1 MVKRLY
7 VEKKNGFDV
16 AARQLLHEAHSLLGL
31 PNMTAARILCRYDV
45 EGTNA
50 ETMEKAIPVI
60 FSEPNVD
67 TVYMEDMPA
76 FCGRA
81 LAVEYLPGQY
91 DLRADSAEQCLQLL
105 TGGERPSVK
114 CATIYIFEGEV
125 DDDGFARMEKHLI
138 NPVESR
144 RASLEKKETLAMLSP
159 VPEDVKT
166 VEGFISLGSAEL
178 SDMVAKMGFAMS
190 AEDLSFCRDYFKNE
204 EKRDPTVTELRA
216 IDTYWSDHCRHT
228 TFLTSID
235 EIDFEDGKYT
245 KPVKEAYS
253 DYLLARAEQ
262 YKGKER
268 PQTLMDM
275 ATLGVKVL
283 KRRGMLPDLDE
294 SEEINA
300 CSIKIMAKIDGREE
314 PWLVMFKNETHN
326 HPTEIEPFGGA
337 ATCLGGAI
345 RDPLSG
351 RSYVY
356 QAMRISG
363 AGDPRAAIKDTR
375 AGKLPQRQIT
385 RKAAQGFSS
394 YGNQIGLAAGK
405 VQEVYH
411 PGFVAKRMELGA
423 VVGAAPVENVRRE
436 RPAEGDIIVLLGGRT
451 GRDGCGGATGSSKAH
466 TTDSLSTCGAEV
478 QKGNPP
484 TERSIQRLFRKKEFA
499 LLIKRCNDFGA
510 GGVSVAI
517 GELAPGLTID
527 LDKVPRKY
535 EGLDGTELAISE
547 SQERMACVIDPK
559 DREAFLA
566 MADAENLEATVV
578 AVVTKE
584 ERLRMTWRGN
594 IIVDLSRAFLDTNG
608 ATQHTKAYVEAPEDK
623 SYLGSPIACFD
634 DKKSFA
640 DNVKSALSELNL
652 CSQKGLVERFD
663 GSIGTGTV
671 IAPYGGKYCM
681 TPNDAM
687 AGLLPVMGAKTATL
701 MAHGYDPELASWS
714 PYHGAVYAIVESLS
728 KIAAAGGDVKKVRM
742 TFQEYFQRVNKDAE
756 KWGQPAAALLGALKA
771 QLSLGLA
778 SIGGKDSMSG
788 TFEDIHV
795 PPTLVSFSL
804 CCEDADKLVSCEYKA
819 AGHDLLL
826 LRADKEEYDLPNYA
840 SLLKKY
846 AALYSLIQ
854 SGKVCSAQAV
864 GYGGIA
870 AASAK
875 ATFGNRVGASLCG
888 LSQEEL
894 FKPLYGSIVIE
905 ADKGFAAEDF
915 VKIGETT
922 LGGFAANGSE
932 ISLSEMQMAW
942 EAPLEKVF
950 PTKAKAPEGE
960 VGFKPCEK
968 RETARPAVKLAR
980 PRVYIP
986 AFPGTNCEMD
996 SAWAFRR
1003 AGAEANIGVFRNLTP
1018 AAVEESV
1025 RAMAEGIKKS
1035 QIVMFPGGFSAGDEP
1050 DGSGKF
1056 IATVLRAPMV
1066 RDAIMELINN
1076 RDGLILGICNGFQ
1089 ALVKV
1094 GLLPGGEIRD
1104 LTESDPTLTFNTINR
1119 HAATTVHT
1127 VVSSVLSPWLAGVS
1141 CGDVHAIP
1149 ISHGEGRFVCSKED
1163 ALLLQKR
1170 GQLCFQYCDPD
1181 GRVSAEMPYNPNGSV
1196 CAIEGICS
1204 PDGRILGKMGH
1215 SERRG
1220 EFIGRNIPGN
1230 SDQKLFESGVKYFG

>member
-1 MVKRLY
+1 MVRRLY
-7 VEKKNGFDV
+7 VEKKDGFDV
-16 AARQLLHEAHSLLGL
+16 AARQLLHEAHSLLGM
-31 PNMTAARILCRYDV
+31 PEMTAARILCRYDV
-45 EGTNA
+45 EGIA
-50 ETMEKAIPVI
+50 PEAMEKAIPVI

-67 TVYMEDMPA
+67 NVYMEEMPA
-76 FCGRA
+76 AGGKV

-105 TGGERPSVK
+105 TGGERPNVK
-114 CATIYIFEGEV
+114 CATIYIFEGDVSE
-125 DDDGFARMEKHLI
+125 DRLARMEKHLI

-144 RASLEKKETLAMLSP
+144 RASLDKKETLAMVSP
-159 VPEDVKT
+159 APEDVKT
-166 VEGFISLGSAEL
+166 VDGFISLGDAEL
-178 SDMVAKMGFAMS
+178 AKMVAKMGFAMS
-190 AEDLSFCRDYFKNE
+190 AEDLRFCRDYFKAE

-235 EIDFEDGKYT
+235 EITFEDGKYA

-262 YKGKER
+262 YRGKER

-300 CSIKIMAKIDGREE
+300 CSIKIMAKIDGSEE

-363 AGDPRAAIKDTR
+363 AGDPRAEIKDTR

-423 VVGAAPVENVRRE
+423 VVGAAPEENVRRE
-436 RPAEGDIIVLLGGRT
+436 RPESGDIIVLLGGRT

-499 LLIKRCNDFGA
+499 RLIKRCNDFGA

-527 LDKVPRKY
+527 LDKVPKKY

-547 SQERMACVIDPK
+547 SQERMACVIEKK
-559 DREAFLA
+559 DVGAFLK
-566 MADAENLEATVV
+566 MADEENLEATVV

-584 ERLRMTWRGN
+584 ERLRMTWRGKT
-594 IIVDLSRAFLDTNG
+594 IVDLSRAFLDSNG
-608 ATQHTKAYVEAPEDK
+608 ATQHTKAFVEAPKDE
-623 SYLGSPIACFD
+623 SYLRAPVSSFD
-634 DKKSFA
+634 KNKSFA
-640 DNVKSALSELNL
+640 ENLVSALSALNL

-687 AGLLPVMGAKTATL
+687 AGLLPVMGAKTATV

-728 KIAAAGGDVKKVRM
+728 KIAAAGGDVAKVRM

-795 PPTLVSFSL
+795 PPTLVAFSL
-804 CCEDADKLVSCEYKA
+804 CCEDADKLISCEYKA

-826 LRADKEEYDLPNYA
+826 LRADIKDCDLPDYDK
-840 SLLKKY
+840 LLSQYKS
-846 AALYSLIQ
+846 LYSLIQ
-854 SGKVCSAQAV
+854 SGKVYAAEAV

-875 ATFGNRVGASLCG
+875 AAFGNRVGVKLCG
-888 LSQEEL
+888 KTQEEL
-894 FKPLYGSIVIE
+894 FTPIYGSVILE
-905 ADKGFAAEDF
+905 VEKGFCPCGYE
-915 VKIGETT
+915 KIGETT
-922 LGGFAANGSE
+922 ASGFAASGSE
-932 ISLSEMQMAW
+932 VSLSELQSAW

-950 PTKAKAPEGE
+950 PTKAKAPAGE
-960 VGFKPCEK
+960 LSYKPYEK
-968 RETARPAVKLAR
+968 RGLSHSSLTLAR

-1003 AGAEANIGVFRNLTP
+1003 AGAEAEIGVFRNLTP
-1018 AAVEESV
+1018 SAVEESV
-1025 RAMAEGIKKS
+1025 MAMAEQIKKS

-1056 IATVLRAPMV
+1056 IATVLRAPRV
-1066 RDAIMELINN
+1066 RDAIMELIEK

-1094 GLLPGGEIRD
+1094 GLLPGGTIRD
-1104 LTESDPTLTFNTINR
+1104 LTESDPTLTFNSINR
-1119 HAATTVHT
+1119 HAATVVHT
-1127 VVSSVLSPWLAGVS
+1127 VVSSQLSPWLMGVK

-1149 ISHGEGRFVCSKED
+1149 ISHGEGRFVCSD
-1163 ALLLQKR
+1163 ADARLLQAR
-1170 GQLCFQYCDPD
+1170 GQICFQYSDAD
-1181 GRVSAEMPYNPNGSV
+1181 GNVSAEMPYNPNGSV
-1196 CAIEGICS
+1196 YAIEGICS

-1220 EFIGRNIPGN
+1220 ENINCNIPGN
-1230 SDQKLFESGVKYFG
+1230 SDQKLFESGVRYFG